1 MKSSSSS
8 NQEKGNCKWQR
19 ETCKWKRHFNETRV
33 HDYFM
38 EMEKMRKKR
47 KITERKKHKTGL
59 SEVYIDGSE
68 TGQNDQ
74 LVGVECI
81 EVQ

>member
-1 MKSSSSS
+1 
-8 NQEKGNCKWQR
+8 
-19 ETCKWKRHFNETRV
+19 
-33 HDYFM
+33 M